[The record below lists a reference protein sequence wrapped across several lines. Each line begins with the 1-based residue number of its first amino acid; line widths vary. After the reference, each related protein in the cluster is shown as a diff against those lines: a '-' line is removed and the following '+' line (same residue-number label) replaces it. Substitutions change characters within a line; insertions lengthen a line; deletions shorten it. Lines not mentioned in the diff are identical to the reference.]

1 VRHGEDGRKRVC
13 LRRREAVAGE
23 RNQRRRLGDVADDPD
38 PLEAETVGDRGA
50 GTFKDGAR
58 AELTACQRA
67 SQRVQC
73 LELDVRFGGY
83 GNPGRFVPQ
92 GYRV

>member
-1 VRHGEDGRKRVC
+1 MRL
-13 LRRREAVAGE
+13 LRGQAEAGE
-23 RNQRRRLGDVADDPD
+23 RHQRRRLGDIADDPD

-50 GTFKDGAR
+50 GTLEDGTR

-83 GNPGRFVPQ
+83 GNPGRFAPQ